1 MLYLLVKY
9 ILFFLFLFVLSKLC
23 AFSNLNLKMS
33 CITVQF
39 ASRYCTVVFFIFR
52 KSLILFPFFY
62 GKSLRIFFFL
72 RTSSFISA
80 CFFKWRPKVIAY
92 RVGPDL
98 SFVVQPQNFETLMNL
113 KININIAFTQ
123 NQ

>member
-62 GKSLRIFFFL
+62 GKSFQIFFFL
-72 RTSSFISA
+72 FRTSSFISA
-80 CFFKWRPKVIAY
+80 CFF
-92 RVGPDL
+92 
-98 SFVVQPQNFETLMNL
+98 N
-113 KININIAFTQ
+113 
-123 NQ
+123 